1 MGFKN
6 LEVFSGE
13 RKLRIDT
20 LMGDI
25 NAPKHI
31 DRVPKQ
37 IEMISENFW
46 IADFGIFVERD
57 R

>member
-1 MGFKN
+1 
-6 LEVFSGE
+6 
-13 RKLRIDT
+13 
-20 LMGDI
+20 MGDI

-31 DRVPKQ
+31 DSVPKQ
-37 IEMISENFW
+37 IEMVSEIFW